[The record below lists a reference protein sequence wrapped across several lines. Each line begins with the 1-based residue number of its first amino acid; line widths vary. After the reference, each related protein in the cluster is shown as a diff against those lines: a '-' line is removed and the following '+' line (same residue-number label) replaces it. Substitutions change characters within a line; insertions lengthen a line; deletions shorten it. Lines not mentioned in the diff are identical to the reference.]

1 MGEFD
6 PFRWSIYLTVGP
18 TAMATY
24 FLLRSNYL
32 RALILLSVL
41 IFLDQVFLT
50 WRHFY
55 LVNFSISSA
64 FAYTLFGSLLLDRS
78 ARARM
83 PAMSAAWAALLTFA
97 LFGIVIGAAD
107 PRLGMTFQI
116 PEFQFFFAE
125 ALLYFWLGRACLR
138 DAEQVNRLL
147 LWVVWFGGIIALT
160 HMVSLATGFT
170 FYTASK
176 VVVVSAVGGTDF
188 RYGSVFVNPNTLADF
203 YAMTIPAAVVLLLGW
218 KKLSR
223 RARISAMVAA
233 GLMSVSL
240 PLTASRGGLAATLLV
255 LGITALLLPVGLRLI
270 VSYVGSGILIGGM
283 TAVGILVLFPEY
295 WDRALTRFQE
305 EGVQGNRYILWR
317 DTLDLLLTNPLGI
330 GLHSFNFEAA
340 IRPYGHAM
348 PSPHNI
354 YLDLATKV
362 GIPGLLA
369 FLAFC
374 VGLFRRLGRARRHGS
389 PELRTAA
396 AAITAMM
403 LGFLLGGIT
412 EPIFSNGYKL
422 QHLFFFLAGVGS
434 FLPQWLPSRAAARS
448 SVPVVPPPRW
458 SAAES

>member
-6 PFRWSIYLTVGP
+6 PVRWSIYLTVGP
-18 TAMATY
+18 AAMATY

-55 LVNFSISSA
+55 FVNFSISSA
-64 FAYTLFGSLLLDRS
+64 FAYTLFGSLLLDPS

-97 LFGIVIGAAD
+97 LFGVVIGAAD

-160 HMVSLATGFT
+160 HMFSLATGFT
-170 FYTASK
+170 FYTSGK
-176 VVVVSAVGGTDF
+176 VVAVSALDVRSY

-218 KKLSR
+218 RKLSR
-223 RARISAMVAA
+223 RARISAIAAA
-233 GLMSVSL
+233 GLMSISL
-240 PLTASRGGLAATLLV
+240 PLTASRGGLATTVLV
-255 LGITALLLPVGLRLI
+255 LGIAALLLPAGLRII
-270 VSYVGSGILIGGM
+270 VSYLGAGLLIGGM
-283 TAVGILVLFPEY
+283 TAVGVVVLFPEY
-295 WDRALTRFQE
+295 WERALTRFQE
-305 EGVQGNRYILWR
+305 EGLQGNRYLLWR
-317 DTLDLLLTNPLGI
+317 DTLDLLTTNPLGI
-330 GLHSFNFEAA
+330 GLHPFNFSAA
-340 IRPYGHAM
+340 IRPYGFGEA
-348 PSPHNI
+348 SPHNI
-354 YLDLATKV
+354 YLDLATRV

-396 AAITAMM
+396 AAITVMM

-412 EPIFSNGYKL
+412 EPIFTNGYKL

-434 FLPQWLPSRAAARS
+434 FLPQWLPRREAAPS
-448 SVPVVPPPRW
+448 SVPVLPPSRW
-458 SAAES
+458 SPVES